1 MSNLQFKAMTDEDR
15 LKSAQVKEEKKQWAL
30 ANLKQDFEDIQV
42 WKDLASKHAVRLPIY
57 YAAGTEIKF
66 VKRMSKKL
74 GVNIDEFLES
84 TGFTTLKQMALSNPT
99 WPSYALCGILLE
111 YAEEVNG
118 EKIRTESDVQKD

>member
-1 MSNLQFKAMTDEDR
+1 MSNLNFKVMSDEDR
-15 LKSAQVKEEKKQWAL
+15 VKSAQVKEEKKQWAL
-30 ANLKQDFEDIQV
+30 ANLKQDFEDLQV
-42 WKDLASKHAVRLPIY
+42 WKDLASKHSVRLPIY

-66 VKRMSKKL
+66 VKRMTKKL
-74 GVNIDEFLES
+74 GVNLDEFLES

-118 EKIRTESDVQKD
+118 EKVRTESNVQKD